1 MGPGEGS
8 AGAGAPGNATY
19 THPRHGG
26 SGAGFAVAVA
36 SRRTKRGRLLLY
48 AGSVALVA
56 GAYYAAGRIGLE
68 LAY

>member
-1 MGPGEGS
+1 M
-8 AGAGAPGNATY
+8 
-19 THPRHGG
+19 G